1 MIKAIYFDLGGVIV
15 RTEDKAP
22 RTQLAAEFGLTY
34 DAMDKVVFG
43 GGFYGSAARAST
55 GALTEEAHWVNVTR
69 RLGLPLDQ
77 RPRLQEQF
85 FAGDKIDWD
94 IVEFLREARKTCK
107 VGLIS
112 NAWDGLRSWIRKE
125 KFEDAFD
132 VLVISAEVRI
142 AKPMPGIYHH
152 ALDALGTQPAE
163 AVFVD
168 DFSENIEACRKLGMK
183 GVFFRSAE
191 QALADV
197 KNLLNESPEI

>member
-15 RTEDKAP
+15 RTEDKTP
-22 RTQLAAEFGLTY
+22 RAQLAAEFGLTY
-34 DAMDKVVFG
+34 DEMDKVVFG
-43 GGFYGSAARAST
+43 GGWYGSAARASI
-55 GALTEEAHWVNVTR
+55 GALTEEAHWVSVTR

-77 RPRLQEQF
+77 RLRIQQQF
-85 FAGDKIDWD
+85 FAGDAIDWG
-94 IVEFLREARKTCK
+94 IVEFLREARQTYK

-112 NAWDGLRSWIRKE
+112 NAWEGLRAWIRKQ

-132 VLVISAEVRI
+132 HLTISAEARI
-142 AKPMPGIYHH
+142 AKPLPGIYHH
-152 ALDALGTQPAE
+152 ALAALGVQPGE

-168 DFSENIEACRKLGMK
+168 DFSENIDACRKLGMK

-197 KNLLNESPEI
+197 KNLLAG